1 MRSVLNSSMVLRWK
15 MAENPHGKVPNTGS
29 SLALQLSSAEILDMS
44 LLEGPAIQE

>member
-1 MRSVLNSSMVLRWK
+1 

-44 LLEGPAIQE
+44 LLEDPAIQE